1 VRIAQP
7 LDIAIYAQAV
17 EDEGLV
23 PLLAELGLSGY
34 QGYASSRPAPIA

>member
-7 LDIAIYAQAV
+7 LDIGIFAQAV

-34 QGYASSRPAPIA
+34 QGFVSARPAPIA